1 MIMSASTEKTV
12 REPQRRYAVC
22 PFSLPQV
29 MLDRICSNR
38 SRDRGLSEF
47 E

>member
-12 REPQRRYAVC
+12 RENQRYAVC
-22 PFSLPQV
+22 PFSLPQAAV
-29 MLDRICSNR
+29 DRICS
-38 SRDRGLSEF
+38 SRGRERGPCEF